1 MTWSCNCLIYALYLP
16 CVCLVS
22 YLYYLFCKCPVSVFS
37 SPPQRITSLSVLW
50 HNRYVFSLSHRQGE
64 WPTLYCFTEIIAA
77 PSLSSYFSKPNQ
89 RTEVCFSSIHCPLV
103 AIVEAPAHRAI
114 FIHLISFTIQRNFVS
129 IINLYNL
136 TQLCLQVQERILSNT
151 RLMASTFQ
159 HAPITGPAAQLI
171 HLSIYRIIQGYIYN

>member
-1 MTWSCNCLIYALYLP
+1 MSALYLTYIICSVNAP
-16 CVCLVS
+16 
-22 YLYYLFCKCPVSVFS
+22 YLS
-37 SPPQRITSLSVLW
+37 SVLPLSALRPF
-50 HNRYVFSLSHRQGE
+50 RYCDIIGVFSLSHRQGE

-103 AIVEAPAHRAI
+103 AIVEAPAHRSI
-114 FIHLISFTIQRNFVS
+114 FIHLISFTIQRNFVP